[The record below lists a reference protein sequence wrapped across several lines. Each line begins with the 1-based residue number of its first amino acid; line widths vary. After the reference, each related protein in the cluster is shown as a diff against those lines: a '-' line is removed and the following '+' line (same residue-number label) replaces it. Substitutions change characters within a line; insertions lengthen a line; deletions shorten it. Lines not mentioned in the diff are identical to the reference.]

1 MLAHIRILKD
11 VRCVCNEEEKDMA
24 TVADKNIAELRKKIQ
39 LMNKDIPILEDGKKD
54 AIELDPNNPSHKE
67 WYEGR

>member
-1 MLAHIRILKD
+1 MY
-11 VRCVCNEEEKDMA
+11 VCNEEEKDM
-24 TVADKNIAELRKKIQ
+24 TIVEKKLAELRKKIE
-39 LMNKDIPILEDGKKD
+39 LMNKDIPIPKAGKKG